1 MGLVIKTVPIHFIA
15 FVTVFINVMT
25 PTVNTIFTFEA
36 DFQFHKD
43 FTSDG
48 FGLDSLTNFNA
59 I

>member
-25 PTVNTIFTFEA
+25 ATVNTILTFEA
-36 DFQFHKD
+36 GFQFHKGL
-43 FTSDG
+43 TSDG
-48 FGLDSLTNFNA
+48 FGLDGLTNFNA